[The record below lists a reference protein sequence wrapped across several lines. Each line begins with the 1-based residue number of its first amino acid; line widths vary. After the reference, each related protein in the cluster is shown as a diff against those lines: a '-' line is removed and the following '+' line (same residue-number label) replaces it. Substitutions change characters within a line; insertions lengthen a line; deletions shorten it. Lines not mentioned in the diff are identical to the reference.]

1 MQYETGD
8 RVVHPAYGGGEIRAI
23 QEKSFLN
30 HTNRYYEIFVSTK
43 NMTIMVPVKRANE
56 IGIRPVSDGE
66 TLDELWSVLARA
78 PRDLSDQYQER
89 QDVIRGQIRTGDLLE
104 IARALRDLLGRQGE
118 HKLTQADRGLVDQ
131 AEGFIASELALALDI
146 SIDEAKNKVRSLLTN
161 E

>member
-43 NMTIMVPVKRANE
+43 NMTIMVPVKKAHE
-56 IGIRPVSDGE
+56 VGIRPVSGGE
-66 TLDELWSVLARA
+66 TLDQLWSILERA

-89 QDVIRGQIRTGDLLE
+89 QDIIKEQIRTGDLLE
-104 IARALRDLLGRQGE
+104 IARALRDLLGRQDE

-131 AEGFIASELALALDI
+131 AEGFIASELALALNI
-146 SIDEAKNKVRSLLTN
+146 SIDEAKKKVRSLLTD